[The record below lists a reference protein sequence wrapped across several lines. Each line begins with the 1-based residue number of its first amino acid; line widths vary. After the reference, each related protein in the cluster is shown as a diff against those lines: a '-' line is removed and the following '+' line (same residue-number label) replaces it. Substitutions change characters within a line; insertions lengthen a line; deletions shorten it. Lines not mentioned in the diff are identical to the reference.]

1 MRSTIVAYL
10 LTAVVFFGMDLVW
23 LSTMVGFFYKPRI
36 GDLLLDPPKLGVA
49 AVFYLIYVVGVVV
62 FAVLPAVKDGDWARA
77 AWSGAL
83 LGFVAYGTYDMTNLA
98 TLRGF
103 SASVAAIDMVWG
115 TVATA
120 VAATLA
126 ALGTSRWG

>member
-62 FAVLPAVKDGDWARA
+62 FAVLPAVKDGDWTRA

-120 VAATLA
+120 TAATLA
-126 ALGTSRWG
+126 AIGTSRWG